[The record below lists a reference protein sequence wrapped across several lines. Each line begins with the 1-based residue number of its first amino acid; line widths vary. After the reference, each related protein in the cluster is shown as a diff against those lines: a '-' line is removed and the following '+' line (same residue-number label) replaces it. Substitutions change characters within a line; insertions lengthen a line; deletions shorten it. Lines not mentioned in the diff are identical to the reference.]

1 MAKFYYTNKV
11 IISEIPKY
19 MPIEKLT
26 YEISFSNTYKKIS
39 GKLSASK
46 AIDSVKIETN
56 KLTAKLTIKI
66 ENVIIKNIKLNIS
79 DNIEQ
84 TILSFKS
91 TISQTCDNPNTI
103 CRFELKIKVYK
114 IDKIS
119 NRAILLSFSEI
130 EKLQDR
136 INEQSGYFILRLN
149 NVISKTSKE
158 TIDWI
163 NNPDLIQNKYIKQ
176 AMKIFQKISAINN
189 EYPNLI
195 YRDLMKSLFEH
206 FLSGAKDPDT
216 IIDEIGDIF
225 GIKVEDCYTNEI
237 YAFYHIYEAL
247 VRKSSADAGYDK
259 IQHFVYSAVT
269 QYNSTKVGTDVRQY
283 GAEIWDLR
291 KGSSVWND
299 TKSDMEANNLGQSY
313 GQQLY
318 KKYHPIRAA
327 LRGID

>member
-1 MAKFYYTNKV
+1 
-11 IISEIPKY
+11 
-19 MPIEKLT
+19 
-26 YEISFSNTYKKIS
+26 
-39 GKLSASK
+39 
-46 AIDSVKIETN
+46 
-56 KLTAKLTIKI
+56 
-66 ENVIIKNIKLNIS
+66 
-79 DNIEQ
+79 
-84 TILSFKS
+84 
-91 TISQTCDNPNTI
+91 
-103 CRFELKIKVYK
+103 
-114 IDKIS
+114 
-119 NRAILLSFSEI
+119 
-130 EKLQDR
+130 
-136 INEQSGYFILRLN
+136 
-149 NVISKTSKE
+149 
-158 TIDWI
+158 
-163 NNPDLIQNKYIKQ
+163 
-176 AMKIFQKISAINN
+176 
-189 EYPNLI
+189 
-195 YRDLMKSLFEH
+195 MKSLFEH